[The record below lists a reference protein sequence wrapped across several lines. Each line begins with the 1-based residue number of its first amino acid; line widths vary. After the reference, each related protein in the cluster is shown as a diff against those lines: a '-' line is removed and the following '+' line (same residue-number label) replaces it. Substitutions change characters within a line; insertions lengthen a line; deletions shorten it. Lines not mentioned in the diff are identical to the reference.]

1 MTTIT
6 AQRINANDDQVG
18 IVAWH
23 VSDGDHVQVGDDL
36 VDLET
41 SKAVVTVPA
50 EIAGTVRRIAQ
61 IGDVVG
67 VGAAICEIHGA
78 KRPTEDGGSG
88 LATRAAPAAA
98 PPVLEPAAPATVMDT
113 PAPPT
118 SASPVASERIQPT
131 RFSKRALTLI
141 AELDIDKTEFAG
153 GGLVTGKTVTD
164 RRHPMGAA
172 RPDHGIAQAMRD
184 PKRAPPPLTEQARSE
199 VSSLSKRAEIA
210 NLVAGE
216 SGTINSTLSV
226 YFDSVS
232 IRQRLK
238 QGEIFDRNL
247 QPILLYEL
255 SRLLRQWPQ
264 FTSYFQDNAV
274 HFYDRIDIGLAID
287 LGRGLKVVTI
297 AKADDLLPFEIH
309 DRTVDFGVRYL
320 ENKIRP
326 EELVDSTITVTDLSG
341 FDILH
346 FKPLINGHQAVILGI
361 GGDSQQPGHPMSIN
375 MTFDHRVTNGREAA
389 LFLNDL
395 RERLRS
401 YALHEAG
408 APNAAMAEA
417 VAPKMTSPARCTR
430 CGIAA
435 EAYYRDNH
443 DALMFACVAADGS
456 LQSLCLACT
465 KYF

>member
-23 VSDGDHVQVGDDL
+23 VSDGDHVQIGDDL

-41 SKAVVTVPA
+41 SKAVVTVSA

-78 KRPTEDGGSG
+78 KGPAEDGGPG
-88 LATRAAPAAA
+88 LLPRAAA
-98 PPVLEPAAPATVMDT
+98 PPVLEAAVPAAVVDT
-113 PAPPT
+113 SAPP
-118 SASPVASERIQPT
+118 AFAPPVASEGIQPT
-131 RFSKRALTLI
+131 RFSKRALELI
-141 AELDIDKTEFAG
+141 AEFDVDKADFAG
-153 GGLVTGKTVTD
+153 GGLVTGRTVTD
-164 RRHPMGAA
+164 RRHPTGAA
-172 RPDHGIAQAMRD
+172 RPDLGIPQAMQE
-184 PKRAPPPLTEQARSE
+184 PKPALPPPTGQARSE
-199 VSSLSKRAEIA
+199 ITSLSKRAEIA
-210 NLVAGE
+210 NLAIGE

-232 IRQRLK
+232 IRRRLK
-238 QGEIFDRNL
+238 QGKIFDGNL

-297 AKADDLLPFEIH
+297 AEADRLLPFEIH
-309 DRTVDFGVRYL
+309 DRTVDFGLRYL
-320 ENKIRP
+320 DNKIRP

-346 FKPLINGHQAVILGI
+346 FKPLINGRQAVILGI
-361 GGDSQQPGHPMSIN
+361 GGDAQQPGHPMSIN

-401 YALHEAG
+401 YALHEVEAHI
-408 APNAAMAEA
+408 AATAEA
-417 VAPKMTSPARCTR
+417 VTPKMTAPARCTR

-443 DALMFACVAADGS
+443 DALMFACVAADGT

>member
-78 KRPTEDGGSG
+78 KGPTEDGGPG
-88 LATRAAPAAA
+88 LSTRAATTPPVLEAAAPAA
-98 PPVLEPAAPATVMDT
+98 VTGT
-113 PAPPT
+113 PAPP
-118 SASPVASERIQPT
+118 AFAPPVASERIEPA
-131 RFSKRALTLI
+131 RFSRRASALI
-141 AELDIDKTEFAG
+141 AELDLDEADFAG

-164 RRHPMGAA
+164 RRHPPSDA
-172 RPDHGIAQAMRD
+172 PPHLGIAQAVQD
-184 PKRAPPPLTEQARSE
+184 PKRALPSPTGQARSE

-210 NLVAGE
+210 NLVLGE

-232 IRQRLK
+232 IRQRLE
-238 QGEIFDRNL
+238 QGKIFDGNL

-264 FTSYFQDNAV
+264 FTSFFQDDAI

-297 AKADDLLPFEIH
+297 AKADCLLPFEIH
-309 DRTVDFGVRYL
+309 EKTVDFGLRYL
-320 ENKIRP
+320 DNKIRP
-326 EELVDSTITVTDLSG
+326 EELLGSTITVTDLSG

-346 FKPLINGHQAVILGI
+346 FKPLINGRQAVILGI
-361 GGDSQQPGHPMSIN
+361 GGDVQQPGHPMSIN
-375 MTFDHRVTNGREAA
+375 MTFDHRVTDGREAA

-401 YALHEAG
+401 YASHEVG
-408 APNAAMAEA
+408 APIAAMEEA
-417 VAPKMTSPARCTR
+417 VAPRMTAPARCTR

-443 DALMFACVAADGS
+443 DALMFACVAADGT

>member
-78 KRPTEDGGSG
+78 KGPTEDGGPGPSTRA
-88 LATRAAPAAA
+88 ATTPPVLEAAAPAA
-98 PPVLEPAAPATVMDT
+98 VTGT
-113 PAPPT
+113 PAPP
-118 SASPVASERIQPT
+118 AFAPPVASERIEPA
-131 RFSKRALTLI
+131 RFSRRASALI
-141 AELDIDKTEFAG
+141 AELDLDEADFAG

-164 RRHPMGAA
+164 RRHPPSDA
-172 RPDHGIAQAMRD
+172 PPHLGIAQAVQD
-184 PKRAPPPLTEQARSE
+184 PKRALPSPTGQARSE

-210 NLVAGE
+210 NLVLGE

-232 IRQRLK
+232 IRQRLE
-238 QGEIFDRNL
+238 QGKIFDGNL

-264 FTSYFQDNAV
+264 FTSFFQDDAV

-297 AKADDLLPFEIH
+297 AKADCLLPFEIH
-309 DRTVDFGVRYL
+309 ERTVDFGLRYL
-320 ENKIRP
+320 DNKIRP
-326 EELVDSTITVTDLSG
+326 EELLGSTITVTDLSG

-346 FKPLINGHQAVILGI
+346 FKPLINGRQAVILGI
-361 GGDSQQPGHPMSIN
+361 GGDVQQPGHPMSIN
-375 MTFDHRVTNGREAA
+375 MTFDHRVTDGREAA

-401 YALHEAG
+401 YASHEVG
-408 APNAAMAEA
+408 APIAAMEEA
-417 VAPKMTSPARCTR
+417 VAPRMTAPAPCTP

-435 EAYYRDNH
+435 QAYYRDNH
-443 DALMFACVAADGS
+443 DA
-456 LQSLCLACT
+456 
-465 KYF
+465 

>member
-78 KRPTEDGGSG
+78 KGPTEDGGPG
-88 LATRAAPAAA
+88 LSTRAATTLPVLEAAAPAA
-98 PPVLEPAAPATVMDT
+98 VTGT
-113 PAPPT
+113 PAPP
-118 SASPVASERIQPT
+118 AFAPPVASERIEPA
-131 RFSKRALTLI
+131 RFSRRASALI
-141 AELDIDKTEFAG
+141 AELDLDEADFAG

-164 RRHPMGAA
+164 RRHPPSDA
-172 RPDHGIAQAMRD
+172 PPHLGIAQAVQD
-184 PKRAPPPLTEQARSE
+184 PKRALPSPTGQARSE

-210 NLVAGE
+210 NLVLGE

-232 IRQRLK
+232 IRQRLE
-238 QGEIFDRNL
+238 QGKIFDGNL

-264 FTSYFQDNAV
+264 FTSFFQDDAI

-297 AKADDLLPFEIH
+297 AKADCLLPFEIH
-309 DRTVDFGVRYL
+309 EKTVDFGLRYL
-320 ENKIRP
+320 DNKIRP
-326 EELVDSTITVTDLSG
+326 EELLGSTITVTDLSG

-346 FKPLINGHQAVILGI
+346 FKPLINGRQAVILGI
-361 GGDSQQPGHPMSIN
+361 GGDVQQPGHPMSIN
-375 MTFDHRVTNGREAA
+375 MTFDHRVTDGREAA

-401 YALHEAG
+401 YASHEVG
-408 APNAAMAEA
+408 APIAAMEEA
-417 VAPKMTSPARCTR
+417 VAPRMTAPARCTR

-443 DALMFACVAADGS
+443 DALMFACVAADGT

>member
-78 KRPTEDGGSG
+78 KGPTEDGGPG
-88 LATRAAPAAA
+88 LSTRAATTPPVLEAAAPAA
-98 PPVLEPAAPATVMDT
+98 VTGT
-113 PAPPT
+113 PAPP
-118 SASPVASERIQPT
+118 AFAPPVASERIEPA
-131 RFSKRALTLI
+131 RFSRRASALI
-141 AELDIDKTEFAG
+141 AELDLDEADFAG
-153 GGLVTGKTVTD
+153 GGLVTSKTVTD
-164 RRHPMGAA
+164 RRHRTSDAP
-172 RPDHGIAQAMRD
+172 PHLGIAQAVQD
-184 PKRAPPPLTEQARSE
+184 PKRALPSPTGQARSE

-210 NLVAGE
+210 NLVLGE

-238 QGEIFDRNL
+238 QGKIFDGNL

-264 FTSYFQDNAV
+264 FTSFFQDDAV

-297 AKADDLLPFEIH
+297 AKADCLLPFEIH
-309 DRTVDFGVRYL
+309 EKTVDFGLRYL
-320 ENKIRP
+320 DNKIRP
-326 EELVDSTITVTDLSG
+326 EELLGSTITVTDLSG

-346 FKPLINGHQAVILGI
+346 FKPLINGRQAVILGI
-361 GGDSQQPGHPMSIN
+361 GGDVQQPGHPMSIN
-375 MTFDHRVTNGREAA
+375 MTFDHRVTDGREAA

-401 YALHEAG
+401 YASHEVG
-408 APNAAMAEA
+408 APIAAMEEA
-417 VAPKMTSPARCTR
+417 VAPRMTAPARCTR

-443 DALMFACVAADGS
+443 DALMFACVAADGT